1 MVNGKKILP
10 MVTVFFSIFLVF
22 ILSEVLVRFFRP
34 QATYSKLLLLTG
46 EQYTEGG
53 CIPFTLKAN
62 YKAKSPS
69 MEFPGQ
75 LVNISTNSL
84 GLRGKE
90 TTIKKPDGIKRILI
104 LGDSYTFGVYCEDN
118 DVYPAILETLYD
130 KEGLNVEVLN
140 AGYADGWTPDEHY
153 AWLVNRGM
161 KFMPDIIIYGFFI
174 GNDITGINTS
184 KWVELDNRD
193 LPTKITNPNIYID
206 KFGRIRS
213 KVKDAK
219 TVAKE
224 FIYKIP
230 LLRESHFF
238 ILGNRAVLK
247 LYKHISDFET
257 NNGWGNSPFAYILEP
272 FSLKN
277 GQVKEKLFIKLV
289 NGMFEVANEN
299 HVKFLLLMIPVNFQ
313 VKPEA
318 FLKKVLGSSEFKIKR
333 DYFKEIQPVLDE
345 MDIEYVNLL
354 AVMKNHPE
362 GNYYPK
368 NGEVHFNPTGHEF
381 TANTLKKKLD
391 ELHWIHD

>member
-1 MVNGKKILP
+1 MVNGKKLLPIL
-10 MVTVFFSIFLVF
+10 TVLFTIFLIF
-22 ILSEVLVRFFRP
+22 ILSELLVRFFRP

-46 EQYTEGG
+46 EQYTEGDF
-53 CIPFTLKAN
+53 IPFTLKAN

-69 MEFPGQ
+69 MEFPGK
-75 LVNISTNSL
+75 LVSISTNSL

-90 TTIKKPDGIKRILI
+90 TTIKKPDGIKRILV
-104 LGDSYTFGVYCEDN
+104 LGDSYTFGVYCEGN
-118 DVYPAILETLYD
+118 EVYPTVLETLYD
-130 KEGLNVEVLN
+130 KEGLNIEVLN
-140 AGYADGWTPDEHY
+140 AGYADGWSPDEHY

-184 KWVELDNRD
+184 KWVELDKRG
-193 LPTKITNPNIYID
+193 LPTKIINPNIYID

-247 LYKHISDFET
+247 LYKHISGFKT
-257 NNGWGNSPFAYILEP
+257 NNGWGNSPFAHILELSP
-272 FSLKN
+272 LK
-277 GQVKEKLFIKLV
+277 GSQVKEKLFVKLV

-299 HVKFLLLMIPVNFQ
+299 HAKFLLLMIPINFQ

-318 FLKKVLGSSEFKIKR
+318 FLKKVLGSNEYLIRR
-333 DYFKEIQPVLDE
+333 DYFKEIEPVLEE

-354 AVMKNHPE
+354 ALMKNHPE
-362 GNYYPK
+362 SNYYPK

-381 TANTLKKKLD
+381 AANALKKKLD
-391 ELHWIHD
+391 ELHWAYD